1 MAEIN
6 FGILDT
12 QAPGRI
18 AALPQQLQE
27 QQAQNAM
34 RLMQFK
40 NTVQQNALAQA
51 KIDEYK
57 RDLAEKDVLRKFMT
71 QPGFNIYDP
80 KYQAEAMSVAPTL
93 AAPII
98 KHAVEVKQA
107 QARTEKDIAQTG
119 TATTETAV
127 KRQTFLNQAKRDLAG
142 NPSDD
147 NIRAWAQD
155 AVIQKVFSPE
165 QAEQIQANLLKV
177 PLDQRQAMFASAGA
191 PARQPSSMERLIA
204 ARDSLPVGSPDR
216 LAIEA
221 QINKEIAGNR
231 TFDPNT
237 GSLIDKVTGQPV
249 ASGAAP
255 AGQPGTAPLAPGIA
269 PVQTPQAQTGGFPRV
284 TPQVQAARDTD
295 RLAILERELASQQAA
310 GRVDLALQ
318 AEIANARRQAGVPA
332 NALAG
337 APTSVNALAGAPT
350 GAATPRNPAEAK
362 IAFAQQQQALYE
374 PVQVIDP
381 DSGKPIYVSKAE
393 AITKKLTPV
402 GEGSNTVK
410 NVIIDET
417 GRVTLINRSGEVIKP
432 TAGGEP
438 ANLRGKPSATY
449 EKTRQL
455 REQLDKDLTTAI
467 AELKD
472 ITKDGGLIDQSTGS
486 GAGRAVDLAAGFV
499 GGATSGAIAA
509 AKLAPIADLALKM
522 VPRFEGPQSDKDT
535 QSYKQAA
542 GQLADPSLP
551 NKIRKE
557 AGKTVLRLM
566 QNRKNQF
573 VTQGMAAEG
582 IGAATSSIRDQAD
595 AILRGGK

>member
-57 RDLAEKDVLRKFMT
+57 RDLAEKDVLRKLMT
-71 QPGFNIYDP
+71 RPGFDIYDP
-80 KYQAEAMSVAPTL
+80 KYQAEAMGVAPTL

-204 ARDSLPVGSPDR
+204 ARDALPVGSPDR

-221 QINKEIAGNR
+221 QINKDLAGNR
-231 TFDPNT
+231 VFDPNT
-237 GSLIDKVTGQPV
+237 GLLIDRVTGQSVVP
-249 ASGAAP
+249 AGGQPPGAAP
-255 AGQPGTAPLAPGIA
+255 LVPGIA
-269 PVQTPQAQTGGFPRV
+269 PSAAPVVTPTARSPQDMMRTPQYQALVNSGV
-284 TPQVQAARDTD
+284 ASTPEEQLALAEAMSRD
-295 RLAILERELASQQAA
+295 AA
-310 GRVDLALQ
+310 GKPVN
-318 AEIANARRQAGVPA
+318 IAVPRNAM
-332 NALAG
+332 AG
-337 APTSVNALAGAPT
+337 APAP
-350 GAATPRNPAEAK
+350 ANPVQAR
-362 IAFAQQQQALYE
+362 IAFQQQEQALNE

-381 DSGKPIYVSKAE
+381 ATGKTIYVSKKEAISRNMTPAEKSFDLTPKQIQTLEAKFPQATSAVKAFESNAERLKKDLIELANHKGLSGISGLIYGRTPAVTADARKAE
-393 AITKKLTPV
+393 ALYNSIVARGGFKELQDMRAA
-402 GEGSNTVK
+402 S
-410 NVIIDET
+410 
-417 GRVTLINRSGEVIKP
+417 P
-432 TAGGEP
+432 T
-438 ANLRGKPSATY
+438 
-449 EKTRQL
+449 
-455 REQLDKDLTTAI
+455 
-467 AELKD
+467 
-472 ITKDGGLIDQSTGS
+472 
-486 GAGRAVDLAAGFV
+486 
-499 GGATSGAIAA
+499 GGALGNVSNQENQYLRDAF
-509 AKLAPIADLALKM
+509 APIAL
-522 VPRFEGPQSDKDT
+522 T
-535 QSYKQAA
+535 QSTPDLKKALLNAARATDESKQR
-542 GQLADPSLP
+542 
-551 NKIRKE
+551 IRE
-557 AGKTVLRLM
+557 TYDTTYEY
-566 QNRKNQF
+566 RKNRSEKASGTWE
-573 VTQGMAAEG
+573 VV
-582 IGAATSSIRDQAD
+582 R
-595 AILRGGK
+595 

>member
-57 RDLAEKDVLRKFMT
+57 RDLAEKDVLRKLMT
-71 QPGFNIYDP
+71 RPGFDIYDP
-80 KYQAEAMSVAPTL
+80 KYQAEAMGVAPTL

-204 ARDSLPVGSPDR
+204 ARDALPVGSPDR

-221 QINKEIAGNR
+221 QINKDLAGNR
-231 TFDPNT
+231 VFDPNT
-237 GSLIDKVTGQPV
+237 GLLIDRVTGQSV

-255 AGQPGTAPLAPGIA
+255 AGQPGAAPLAPGIA

-310 GRVDLALQ
+310 GRVDPALQ

-337 APTSVNALAGAPT
+337 AAPSVNALAGAAPS
-350 GAATPRNPAEAK
+350 NPAEAK
-362 IAFAQQQQALYE
+362 IAYTQQQQALYE

-381 DSGKPIYVSKAE
+381 ASGNTVYVSKAE
-393 AITKKLTPV
+393 AIRRGMTPAEKSTDLTPKQIQQLELKFPQATNAVKTFESKAESLEKDLKRLAEHPGLSGISGGIFGISGRTPALTKAAREAEALYNSIIARGGFNELQSMRSASPTGGALGNVSNQENQYLRDAFAPIKLTQDTADLKKALLDAANSV
-402 GEGSNTVK
+402 AGSRQR
-410 NVIIDET
+410 IRET
-417 GRVTLINRSGEVIKP
+417 YDM
-432 TAGGEP
+432 
-438 ANLRGKPSATY
+438 TY
-449 EKTRQL
+449 EYRKNR
-455 REQLDKDLTTAI
+455 
-467 AELKD
+467 
-472 ITKDGGLIDQSTGS
+472 
-486 GAGRAVDLAAGFV
+486 
-499 GGATSGAIAA
+499 GGATS
-509 AKLAPIADLALKM
+509 APASGG
-522 VPRFEGPQSDKDT
+522 VDT
-535 QSYKQAA
+535 NNP
-542 GQLADPSLP
+542 L
-551 NKIRKE
+551 
-557 AGKTVLRLM
+557 
-566 QNRKNQF
+566 
-573 VTQGMAAEG
+573 
-582 IGAATSSIRDQAD
+582 
-595 AILRGGK
+595 LRGKD

>member
-57 RDLAEKDVLRKFMT
+57 RDLAEKDVLRKLMT
-71 QPGFNIYDP
+71 RPGFDIYDP
-80 KYQAEAMSVAPTL
+80 KYQAEAMGVAPTL

-337 APTSVNALAGAPT
+337 AAPSVNAMAAAPV
-350 GAATPRNPAEAK
+350 GAAPSNPAEAK
-362 IAFAQQQQALYE
+362 IAFTQRQQALYE

-381 DSGKPIYVSKAE
+381 ASGNTVYVSKAE
-393 AITKKLTPV
+393 AIRRGMTPAEKSTDLTPKQIQQLELKFPQATNAVKTFESKAESLEKDLKRLAEHPGLSGISGLISGRTPALTKNARAAETLYNSIIARGGFNELQSMRSASPTGGALGNVSNQENQYLRDAFAPIKLTQDTADLKKALLDAAGV
-402 GEGSNTVK
+402 VAGSRQR
-410 NVIIDET
+410 IRET
-417 GRVTLINRSGEVIKP
+417 YDM
-432 TAGGEP
+432 
-438 ANLRGKPSATY
+438 TY
-449 EKTRQL
+449 EYR
-455 REQLDKDLTTAI
+455 KD
-467 AELKD
+467 
-472 ITKDGGLIDQSTGS
+472 
-486 GAGRAVDLAAGFV
+486 
-499 GGATSGAIAA
+499 
-509 AKLAPIADLALKM
+509 
-522 VPRFEGPQSDKDT
+522 
-535 QSYKQAA
+535 
-542 GQLADPSLP
+542 
-551 NKIRKE
+551 
-557 AGKTVLRLM
+557 
-566 QNRKNQF
+566 
-573 VTQGMAAEG
+573 
-582 IGAATSSIRDQAD
+582 
-595 AILRGGK
+595 RGGDTSAPASGGVDTNNPLLRRKD